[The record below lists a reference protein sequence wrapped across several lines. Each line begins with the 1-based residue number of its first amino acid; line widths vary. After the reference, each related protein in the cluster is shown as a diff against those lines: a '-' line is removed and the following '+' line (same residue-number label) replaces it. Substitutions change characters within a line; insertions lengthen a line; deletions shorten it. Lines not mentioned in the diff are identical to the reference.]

1 MSLDLTHL
9 TTAIATHGPVIRI
22 LIARSAGSAPRGAG
36 TSMLVWGQGSNC
48 GQDGT
53 IGGGALE
60 LMAMREALRMP
71 PDSPPL
77 SRTIPLGPALGQ
89 CCGGSVTLIW
99 ERFDPGRPV
108 NHARPLIPGT
118 PPPGRLPNLPP
129 GSAPLVQNGWL
140 IEAALQPRRPVWIY
154 GAGHVGRALVGVLA
168 PLPDLA
174 ITWVDTHAD
183 RFPAPSHDLTH
194 LIAADPAAVAC
205 YAPAQADHLILTY
218 SHALDLGLCH
228 ALLGHKSG
236 SIGLIGS
243 ATKWARFK
251 SRLAAL
257 GHSPAQISRIACPIG
272 DPALGKHPQAIALG
286 VATALLRSQG
296 VQAGEK
302 AG

>member
-1 MSLDLTHL
+1 MSLDPDQIAA
-9 TTAIATHGPVIRI
+9 AIATHGSVVRI
-22 LIARSAGSAPRGAG
+22 LITRTAGSVPRAAG
-36 TSMLVWGQGSNC
+36 TSMLVWDTGQA
-48 GQDGT
+48 GT

-60 LMAMREALRMP
+60 HRATLTARQMTAGGP
-71 PDSPPL
+71 PQL
-77 SRTIPLGPALGQ
+77 RTIPLGPDMGQ
-89 CCGGSVTLIW
+89 CCGGSVSLVW
-99 ERFDPGRPV
+99 ERFAAGHLPGF
-108 NHARPLIPGT
+108 ARPLRPGT
-118 PPPGRLPNLPP
+118 ATPDRLPRLLA
-129 GSAPLVQNGWL
+129 GAAPVVLDGWL
-140 IEAALQPRRPVWIY
+140 IEAPLLPRRPVWIY
-154 GAGHVGRALVGVLA
+154 GAGHVGQALVGVLA
-168 PLPDLA
+168 PLPDLT
-174 ITWVDTHAD
+174 ITWVDTDAN
-183 RFPAPSHDLTH
+183 RFPAHNHDLTQ
-194 LIAADPAAVAC
+194 LIAADPAAVVC

-251 SRLAAL
+251 SRLTAL
-257 GHSPAQISRIACPIG
+257 GHGPAQISRIACPIG